1 MDKELK
7 RRIRQILIG
16 FSYVFHP
23 LFTPLFAVL
32 FYDFYIGIEFPSQAK
47 YLFYTQIALVTLFIP
62 LTIYFLLLSY
72 KKVDSIMVANINQ
85 RKMPL
90 AIHGLLIFIL
100 LKNTVSIDFGL
111 PLYYFFLGTL
121 VSTLLALIATFLE
134 LKVSLHLT
142 ATSGLATFAI
152 VTSLFFQINL
162 IPIIAVLIFS
172 VGAVATSRL
181 LMKAHTPKEL
191 LAGFLVG
198 TLPQLLLLLY
208 F

>member
-7 RRIRQILIG
+7 TGIRQILIG

-72 KKVDSIMVANINQ
+72 KKVDSIMVANVNQ

-100 LKNTVSIDFGL
+100 LKNTISIDFGL

-142 ATSGLATFAI
+142 ATSGLATFAV
-152 VTSLFFQINL
+152 VTSLFFQVNL